1 MKGQS
6 PCNNLEALAPITS
19 SATVVM
25 ASASPIHSP
34 LAKLV
39 VRLAV
44 EDAQDGEEKV
54 DDVEIQ
60 ADCGGNLLLNMVVAH
75 NHLSVDED
83 VAAEDEGSEASIDE
97 LAGRA
102 IRKEHGHESEE
113 DEAPQSAEEVGH
125 P

>member
-1 MKGQS
+1 MIASTSGDS
-6 PCNNLEALAPITS
+6 FRLAI
-19 SATVVM
+19 
-25 ASASPIHSP
+25 
-34 LAKLV
+34 LV

-54 DDVEIQ
+54 DDVEVQ
-60 ADCGGNLLLNMVVAH
+60 ADGGGNLLLDMVVAH
-75 NHLSVDED
+75 NHLGVDED
-83 VAAEDEGSEASIDE
+83 VAAEDEGSKASVDE

-102 IRKEHGHESEE
+102 IRKEHGHESKE